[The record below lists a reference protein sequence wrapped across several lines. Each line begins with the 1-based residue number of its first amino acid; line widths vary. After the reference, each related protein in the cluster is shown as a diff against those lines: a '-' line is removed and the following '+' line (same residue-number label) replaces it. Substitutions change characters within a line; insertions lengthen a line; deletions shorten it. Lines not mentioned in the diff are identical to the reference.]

1 MTSYLQGL
9 KAHFLDWYSENI
21 VARWYASQALIGGWI
36 TAAIAFL
43 PDLLQW
49 AIVDNFD
56 LFAGIALP
64 TLDPMWKAAILG
76 FYVTFIAPPL
86 RARIQKK
93 MQAAALVQAAKNGA
107 VSSAKDTEALLI
119 TVPGVAPTV
128 VRSAEQL

>member
-1 MTSYLQGL
+1 MNAYLTSL
-9 KAHFLDWYSENI
+9 KARLTVWYDENV

-36 TAAIAFL
+36 VSAVAFL

-49 AIVDNFD
+49 AVVDNFE

-64 TLDPMWKAAILG
+64 TLDPLYKAALLG

-93 MQAAALVQAAKNGA
+93 MQAAALVQAAKSGA
-107 VSSAKDTEALLI
+107 VSSAKDTASILI
-119 TVPGVAPTV
+119 AVPGVAPAV
-128 VRSAEQL
+128 VKAPESL

>member
-1 MTSYLQGL
+1 MTAYFASL
-9 KAHFLDWYSENI
+9 KARLTVWYNENV

-36 TAAIAFL
+36 VSAIAFL

-49 AIVDNFD
+49 AVVDNFE

-64 TLDPMWKAAILG
+64 TLDPLYKAALLG

-93 MQAAALVQAAKNGA
+93 MQAAALVQAAKSGA
-107 VSSAKDTEALLI
+107 VSSAKDTASILI
-119 TVPGVAPTV
+119 AVPGVAPAV
-128 VRSAEQL
+128 VRPGELG

>member
-1 MTSYLQGL
+1 MTAYFASL
-9 KAHFLDWYSENI
+9 KARLTDWYNANV

-36 TAAIAFL
+36 VSAVAFL

-49 AIVDNFD
+49 AVVDNFE

-64 TLDPMWKAAILG
+64 TLDPLYKAALLG

-93 MQAAALVQAAKNGA
+93 MQAAALVQAAKSGA
-107 VSSAKDTEALLI
+107 VSSAKDTASILI
-119 TVPGVAPTV
+119 AVPGVAPAV
-128 VRSAEQL
+128 VKAPETL

>member
-1 MTSYLQGL
+1 MTDSTETL
-9 KAHFLDWYSENI
+9 KARLTAWYDSNV

-49 AIVDNFD
+49 AIVDNFE

-64 TLDPMWKAAILG
+64 TLDPMWKAALLG

-93 MQAAALVQAAKNGA
+93 MQAAALVQAAKSGA
-107 VSSAKDTEALLI
+107 VSSAKDTAAVLI
-119 TVPGVAPTV
+119 AVPGVPPAVIQAPE
-128 VRSAEQL
+128 SL